1 MESILERGNMQRA
14 LQRVRSNQGAP
25 GVDGMTVDQLPG
37 YLQRHWPKIR
47 EDLLNGRYEPLPVRQ
62 KEIPKP
68 DNAGVRILGIPTALD
83 RVIQQA
89 MGQVLQQIWDHTFSE
104 SSFGFRPR
112 RSQHDAIRRAQA
124 IVKAGY
130 RVSVDMDLSKFFDRV
145 NHDRLMSRL
154 ATRIKD
160 KRVLRLIRAFL
171 TSGVMIGGL
180 VSPTN
185 EGTPQGGPL
194 SPLLSNIVLDELD
207 SRPKGDGRPP
217 WAGAKRQ
224 RARTPWPALCP
235 LRR

>member
-1 MESILERGNMQRA
+1 MDVSRQLKQLELNLQLPASTVPVRRSCSSETFIAARLSEGPTGEVRLMESILERGNMQRA

-130 RVSVDMDLSKFFDRV
+130 RVSVDMDLSKFLDASTYYTPIHEALSQSLRNFR
-145 NHDRLMSRL
+145 N
-154 ATRIKD
+154 ATYIN
-160 KRVLRLIRAFL
+160 A
-171 TSGVMIGGL
+171 
-180 VSPTN
+180 
-185 EGTPQGGPL
+185 
-194 SPLLSNIVLDELD
+194 
-207 SRPKGDGRPP
+207 
-217 WAGAKRQ
+217 
-224 RARTPWPALCP
+224 
-235 LRR
+235 LRRFAEGRVSIHCCVFTG